1 MARFLVLIT
10 CIICGYG
17 ASAQFKLIG
26 DADYMDNGCIML
38 TPDVPY
44 SEGIA
49 YSTAKLNLQHNFE
62 IEFDIYLGEKD
73 EGADGITFVIHN
85 DRRGFEA
92 FGTYGECMGY
102 GTWSRAYGGGTYIAP
117 SVAVEFDTYE
127 NGRQN
132 DPASDHVAFLQ
143 DGSSFHTDYWNNKDN
158 QFNLEDGYLHNFR
171 FKWNPTNK
179 KITVYLDGN
188 IVYQG
193 TKDLIKD
200 VFKGATEVIWGFT
213 ASTGR
218 KSNLQYFCLKRLAIR
233 KVTPALPRL
242 TMPQLLVPEVTMFPD
257 YQPQQ
262 AQSQYARSEGR

>member
-1 MARFLVLIT
+1 MARFFLLLVLILYGT
-10 CIICGYG
+10 G

-62 IEFDIYLGEKD
+62 IEFDIYLGDKD

-92 FGTYGECMGY
+92 FGTWGECMGY
-102 GTWSRAYGGGTYIAP
+102 GTWSRFYGGGTYISP

-132 DPASDHVAFLQ
+132 DPSSDHVAYLE
-143 DGSSFHTDYWNNKDN
+143 DGSNYHTSFWNNNDMS
-158 QFNLEDGYLHNFR
+158 FNLEDGYLHNFR
-171 FKWNPTNK
+171 FKWNPTSK
-179 KITVYLDGN
+179 KITVYLDGHV
-188 IVYQG
+188 VYQG
-193 TKDLIKD
+193 TKDLVKD
-200 VFKGATEVIWGFT
+200 IFKGATEVIWGFT

-218 KSNLQYFCLKRLAIR
+218 KSNLQYFCLKRLAIKKADPPAP
-233 KVTPALPRL
+233 KVIAPKLEA
-242 TMPQLLVPEVTMFPD
+242 PEITLSRNE
-257 YQPQQ
+257 QPQQ
-262 AQSQYARSEGR
+262 AESQYARNEDK